1 MAQYQPQGFRI
12 LPTAVKHLLII
23 NVLCYL
29 AYYVLARQNIIDL
42 NYWLGI
48 WTPTS
53 GMFRLWQPLTYMF
66 MHGSFDHLFFNMFG
80 LYIFGMLAALVCF
93 GIFLLTDRFMSE
105 RVSDF
110 VYPVIEEAVK
120 AIPLLILARRKK
132 MVFFIDS
139 VICGATVGGGF
150 SILENIFYLL
160 MGDALALGTVLF
172 RGLEV
177 ALIHMGCSAIVA
189 AGLMFA
195 VRLVER
201 VKSGL
206 PVKRNDV
213 LMAVFLLIAAPALHV
228 AHNALHFNPIM
239 QFVVVFGAMAG
250 LLVWTYQYDGDMI
263 HRWLDRGLDKQVGLM
278 RSIREGQLGE
288 TKTGQY
294 LLSVKESFPPDVF
307 FDVICFVQLNVELSV
322 AAKSRFMMREA
333 GMDLPLTDAQ
343 KELYL
348 SQYAEYQSLEQRL
361 GKSAKMTIAP
371 VVKFYPADRKALED
385 LLAECR

>member
-1 MAQYQPQGFRI
+1 MITVVSFVAAL
-12 LPTAVKHLLII
+12 LPVVVYIFVVYKLDNFSLLSVKRLLLLVFIGMLTA
-23 NVLCYL
+23 L
-29 AYYVLARQNIIDL
+29 AC
-42 NYWLGI
+42 
-48 WTPTS
+48 
-53 GMFRLWQPLTYMF
+53 
-66 MHGSFDHLFFNMFG
+66 FG
-80 LYIFGMLAALVCF
+80 LFM
-93 GIFLLTDRFMSE
+93 LTDRFVSE
-105 RVSDF
+105 KTSD
-110 VYPVIEEAVK
+110 VLYPIIEEAVK

-132 MVFFIDS
+132 IVFFIDS

-160 MGDALALGTVLF
+160 LGDALNLGTVLF

-177 ALIHMGCSAIVA
+177 ALIHMGCSAIIA
-189 AGLMFA
+189 AALMFA

-201 VKSGL
+201 VKAGL
-206 PVKRNDV
+206 PVKSKDV
-213 LMAVFLLIAAPALHV
+213 FVCIFLLIAAPALHV

-239 QFVVVFGAMAG
+239 QFVVIFGAMGG
-250 LLVWTYQYDGDMI
+250 LLMWTYQYDGDMI
-263 HRWLDRGLDKQVGLM
+263 HRWLDRGLDKQVGLL

-294 LLSVKESFPPDVF
+294 LLSVKETFPPEVF

-322 AAKSRFMMREA
+322 TAKSRFMMREA
-333 GMDLPLTDAQ
+333 GMDLPLPDEQ
-343 KELYL
+343 KKLLL
-348 SQYAEYQSLEQRL
+348 SQYEEYKNLEKRL